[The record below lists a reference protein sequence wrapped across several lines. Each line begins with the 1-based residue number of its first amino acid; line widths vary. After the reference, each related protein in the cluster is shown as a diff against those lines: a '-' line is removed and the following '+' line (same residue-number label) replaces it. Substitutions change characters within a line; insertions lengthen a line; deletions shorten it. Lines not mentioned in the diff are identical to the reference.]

1 MCFTKTNSVAA
12 CGSKSSRFWAKCG
25 KSLQVPCFFSY
36 GFLASGQDT
45 EMACTAPQGDPA
57 HLLLSV
63 PSTR

>member
-1 MCFTKTNSVAA
+1 MLLPPVAQNHQDFGPNA
-12 CGSKSSRFWAKCG
+12 ASPSRFP
-25 KSLQVPCFFSY
+25 VFFSY